1 MVDAA
6 AAATDDDDDD
16 DGGDDGDD
24 GDDDD
29 DYHSY
34 EKRYQTL
41 STPAFSES
49 LLMTARPNALKH

>member
-1 MVDAA
+1 MVDADAA
-6 AAATDDDDDD
+6 AAATDDDD
-16 DGGDDGDD
+16 
-24 GDDDD
+24 DDDD